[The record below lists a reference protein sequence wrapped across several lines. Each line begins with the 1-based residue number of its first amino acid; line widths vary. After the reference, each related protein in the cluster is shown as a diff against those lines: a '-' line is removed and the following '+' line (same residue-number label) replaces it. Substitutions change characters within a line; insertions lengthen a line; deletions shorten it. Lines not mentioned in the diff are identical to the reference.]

1 MAWFDGENLA
11 VEQLCFGKST
21 VTVVAQRRIEEIGDR
36 GSAPRQ
42 SNQSRSVPLARPWRD
57 VGVGSFYRRHQP
69 RDRNRAGA
77 GWSPALERHPTSK
90 SLATRNAIPASP
102 LPECGLV
109 GCMEQRWGLPVIAWP
124 SRLRPNYWDLVALPL
139 VLGLIALVV
148 WGGMAMS
155 AHYQVGEVLPIS
167 LDPWRLPEYALRTVL
182 RMGAALIASLVFSLA
197 YAALAAKSRRAEKI
211 LIPVLDILQSVP
223 ILGFLSITVT
233 GFIALFPGRLLGVE
247 CAAIF
252 AIFTSQAWNMT
263 FSVYQSLRTVPMEL
277 IEAARMYH
285 LSPWRRFWRLEVPH
299 AIPSLVWNM
308 MMSVSGGWF
317 FVVASEAI
325 TVSGQSILLPGV
337 GSYIAT
343 AIAQRDLAAIG
354 WAVLVMFVVILL
366 YDQLLFRPLIA
377 WSRKF
382 QGEPSPDTDNV
393 RPWFLI
399 VLQRAQLFDLVQAGV
414 LAFNRVIDRAIAA
427 LARRREP
434 ATERRSRPAVERAF
448 DIVLLALA
456 AGCCRLARRCS
467 SAQSVEPGEIGWVFL
482 LGLATAARVLV
493 LIGIAS
499 VLWVPI
505 GVWIGLRPRVADLAQ
520 PIVQFLAAFP
530 ANLFFPVAVVLILRF
545 RLDPQIWLSPL
556 MILGTQWYI
565 LFNVIAGATALPTEL
580 RLAAQNLA
588 VRRLLWWRRVM
599 LPAIFPAYVTGAV
612 TAAGG
617 SWNASIVAEVVQWGD
632 TTLTATGIGA
642 YIARTT
648 AAGDGARIALGIGVL
663 CLYVLAFNRLLW
675 RRLYNLAAERLR
687 LD

>member
-1 MAWFDGENLA
+1 ML
-11 VEQLCFGKST
+11 
-21 VTVVAQRRIEEIGDR
+21 
-36 GSAPRQ
+36 
-42 SNQSRSVPLARPWRD
+42 
-57 VGVGSFYRRHQP
+57 
-69 RDRNRAGA
+69 
-77 GWSPALERHPTSK
+77 
-90 SLATRNAIPASP
+90 
-102 LPECGLV
+102 
-109 GCMEQRWGLPVIAWP
+109 
-124 SRLRPNYWDLVALPL
+124 
-139 VLGLIALVV
+139 
-148 WGGMAMS
+148 
-155 AHYQVGEVLPIS
+155 
-167 LDPWRLPEYALRTVL
+167 
-182 RMGAALIASLVFSLA
+182 
-197 YAALAAKSRRAEKI
+197 
-211 LIPVLDILQSVP
+211 
-223 ILGFLSITVT
+223 
-233 GFIALFPGRLLGVE
+233 
-247 CAAIF
+247 
-252 AIFTSQAWNMT
+252 
-263 FSVYQSLRTVPMEL
+263 
-277 IEAARMYH
+277 
-285 LSPWRRFWRLEVPH
+285 
-299 AIPSLVWNM
+299 
-308 MMSVSGGWF
+308 SVSGGWF

-343 AIAQRDLAAIG
+343 AIEQRDLAAIG

-414 LAFNRVIDRAIAA
+414 LAFNRGIDSAIAA
-427 LARRREP
+427 LASQRGP
-434 ATERRSRPAVERAF
+434 ADESQARPAVERAF
-448 DIVLLALA
+448 DIALLVLA
-456 AGCCRLARRCS
+456 AAAAIWLVMFIRRN
-467 SAQSVEPGEIGWVFL
+467 VDPGEIGWVFL

-530 ANLFFPVAVVLILRF
+530 ANLFFPAAVVLILRF

-565 LFNVIAGATALPTEL
+565 LFNVIAGATALPMEL
-580 RLAAQNLA
+580 RLAAENLA
-588 VRRLLWWRRVM
+588 VRRLLWWRRVI

-617 SWNASIVAEVVQWGD
+617 SWNASIVAEIVQWGN

-648 AAGDGARIALGIGVL
+648 AAGDSARIALGIGVL

-687 LD
+687 VD

>member
-1 MAWFDGENLA
+1 
-11 VEQLCFGKST
+11 
-21 VTVVAQRRIEEIGDR
+21 
-36 GSAPRQ
+36 
-42 SNQSRSVPLARPWRD
+42 
-57 VGVGSFYRRHQP
+57 
-69 RDRNRAGA
+69 
-77 GWSPALERHPTSK
+77 
-90 SLATRNAIPASP
+90 
-102 LPECGLV
+102 
-109 GCMEQRWGLPVIAWP
+109 MEQRWGLPLIAWP
-124 SRLRPNYWDLVALPL
+124 SRLRPNYWDLVALPM
-139 VLGLIALVV
+139 VLGIITLVA

-155 AHYQVGEVLPIS
+155 ARYHVGEVLMIS
-167 LDPWRLPEYALRTVL
+167 LDPWRLPEYASRTVL
-182 RMGAALIASLVFSLA
+182 RMACALVASLIFSLV
-197 YAALAAKSRRAEKI
+197 YATVAARNRQAEKI

-263 FSVYQSLRTVPMEL
+263 FSVYQSLRTVPAEL

-285 LSPWRRFWRLEVPH
+285 LSPWQRFWRLEVPH

-325 TVSGQSILLPGV
+325 TVAGQTILLPGV

-354 WAVLVMFVVILL
+354 YAVLVMFVVILL
-366 YDQLLFRPLIA
+366 YDQLLFRPLLA

-382 QGEPSPDTDNV
+382 QADSTADEDNI

-399 VLQRAQLFDLVQAGV
+399 VLQRARVFDLVQSAV
-414 LAFNRVIDRAIAA
+414 LEVNRAIDGALAA
-427 LARRREP
+427 LARRR
-434 ATERRSRPAVERAF
+434 RPAMERQAWPQFELVF
-448 DIVLLALA
+448 DIVLLGLA
-456 AGCCRLARRCS
+456 AAAAVWIIAFIRETVDFS
-467 SAQSVEPGEIGWVFL
+467 EIGWVFL
-482 LGLATAARVLV
+482 LGLATAVRVLI
-493 LIGIAS
+493 LIGLAS
-499 VLWVPI
+499 LIWVPI
-505 GVWIGLRPRVADLAQ
+505 GVGIGLRPQLADRVQ

-530 ANLFFPVAVVLILRF
+530 ANLFFPAAVVLILQF
-545 RLDPQIWLSPL
+545 QLNPEIWLSPL

-565 LFNVIAGATALPTEL
+565 LFNVIVGATALPAEL
-580 RLAAQNLA
+580 QRAAQNLG
-588 VRRLLWWRRVM
+588 VRRFLWWRRII

-617 SWNASIVAEVVQWGD
+617 SWNASIVSEVVQWGD

-648 AAGDGARIALGIGVL
+648 AEGDSARIALGISVL

-675 RRLYNLAAERLR
+675 RRLYDLAAERLR

>member
-1 MAWFDGENLA
+1 
-11 VEQLCFGKST
+11 
-21 VTVVAQRRIEEIGDR
+21 
-36 GSAPRQ
+36 
-42 SNQSRSVPLARPWRD
+42 
-57 VGVGSFYRRHQP
+57 
-69 RDRNRAGA
+69 
-77 GWSPALERHPTSK
+77 
-90 SLATRNAIPASP
+90 
-102 LPECGLV
+102 
-109 GCMEQRWGLPVIAWP
+109 MEQRWGLPLVAWP
-124 SRLRPNYWDLVALPL
+124 RRLRPNTWDLVALPL
-139 VLGLIALVV
+139 VLGLLALIG
-148 WGGMAMS
+148 WGSLAMS
-155 AHYQVGEVLPIS
+155 ARYHVGQPLVIS

-182 RMGAALIASLVFSLA
+182 RMAWALIASLIFSLT
-197 YAALAAKSRRAEKI
+197 YAALAAKSRQAEKI
-211 LIPVLDILQSVP
+211 LIPLLDVLQSVP

-263 FSVYQSLRTVPMEL
+263 FSVYQSLRTVPAEL

-325 TVSGQSILLPGV
+325 TVAGQTILLPGI
-337 GSYIAT
+337 GSYIAV
-343 AIAQRDLAAIG
+343 AIEQKNLPAIG

-366 YDQLLFRPLIA
+366 YDQLLFRPLLA

-382 QGEPSPDTDNV
+382 QPESSATEENV

-399 VLQRAQLFDLVQAGV
+399 MLQRARLFDLVQAG
-414 LAFNRVIDRAIAA
+414 LLGINHGIDGAIAR
-427 LARRREP
+427 LSLSRSP
-434 ATERRSRPAVERAF
+434 SSRPRSQPSFERLYDITVLGCAF
-448 DIVLLALA
+448 A
-456 AGCCRLARRCS
+456 AAAWLVVFIRAHVD
-467 SAQSVEPGEIGWVFL
+467 AAEIGWVFV
-482 LGLATAARVLV
+482 LGMITAVRVLV
-493 LIGIAS
+493 LIAVAS
-499 VLWVPI
+499 LIWVPI
-505 GVWIGLRPRVADLAQ
+505 GVAIGLRPRLADRVQ

-530 ANLFFPVAVVLILRF
+530 ANLFFPVVVVLILRF
-545 RLDPQIWLSPL
+545 HLNPEIWLSPL

-565 LFNVIAGATALPTEL
+565 LFNVIGGAAALPAEL
-580 RLAAQNLA
+580 QRAAQNLG
-588 VRRLLWWRRVM
+588 VRRFLWWRRVM

-617 SWNASIVAEVVQWGD
+617 SWNASIVAEIVQWGN
-632 TTLTATGIGA
+632 TVLTATGIGA

-648 AAGDGARIALGIGVL
+648 AAGDGARIALGISVL

-675 RRLYNLAAERLR
+675 RRLYDLAAERLR

>member
-1 MAWFDGENLA
+1 
-11 VEQLCFGKST
+11 
-21 VTVVAQRRIEEIGDR
+21 
-36 GSAPRQ
+36 
-42 SNQSRSVPLARPWRD
+42 
-57 VGVGSFYRRHQP
+57 
-69 RDRNRAGA
+69 
-77 GWSPALERHPTSK
+77 
-90 SLATRNAIPASP
+90 
-102 LPECGLV
+102 
-109 GCMEQRWGLPVIAWP
+109 MEQRWGLPLIAWP
-124 SRLRPNYWDLVALPL
+124 SRLRPNLWDLVALPI
-139 VLGLIALVV
+139 VLGAIALIA

-155 AHYQVGEVLPIS
+155 ARYQIGEVLPIS
-167 LDPWRLPEYALRTVL
+167 LDPWQLPAYALRTVL
-182 RMGAALIASLVFSLA
+182 RMVCALVASLVFSLV
-197 YAALAAKSRRAEKI
+197 YAAVAAKTRQGEKI
-211 LIPVLDILQSVP
+211 LIPILDILQSVP

-263 FSVYQSLRTVPMEL
+263 FSVYQSLRTVPAEL

-285 LSPWRRFWRLEVPH
+285 LSSWKRFWRLEVPH

-325 TVSGQSILLPGV
+325 TVAGQTIMLPGI

-343 AIAQRDLAAIG
+343 AINQRDLAAIG
-354 WAVLVMFVVILL
+354 CAVLVMFVVILL
-366 YDQLLFRPLIA
+366 YDQLLFRPLLA

-382 QGEPSPDTDNV
+382 QADPLADEDNV
-393 RPWFLI
+393 RPWFFI
-399 VLQRAQLFDLVQAGV
+399 VLQRARLFDLVQAGV
-414 LAFNRVIDRAIAA
+414 LELNRIIDDA
-427 LARRREP
+427 LAGMARRRRLL
-434 ATERRSRPAVERAF
+434 AERRPRPQLDR
-448 DIVLLALA
+448 LLDVALLGLA
-456 AGCCRLARRCS
+456 AAAAIWIIGFIRQTVDLA
-467 SAQSVEPGEIGWVFL
+467 EIGRVFL
-482 LGLATAARVLV
+482 LGLATAARVLI
-493 LIGIAS
+493 LIGVAS
-499 VLWVPI
+499 LIWVPI
-505 GVWIGLRPRVADLAQ
+505 GVAIGLRPHLADRIQ

-545 RLDPQIWLSPL
+545 QANPEIWLSPL

-565 LFNVIAGATALPTEL
+565 LFNVIVGTTALPVEL
-580 RLAAQNLA
+580 QRAAQNLG
-588 VRRLLWWRRVM
+588 VRRSLWWRRVI

-617 SWNASIVAEVVQWGD
+617 SWNASIVSEVVRWGD

-648 AAGDGARIALGIGVL
+648 ADGDSARIALGIGVL

-675 RRLYNLAAERLR
+675 HRLYDLAAERLR

>member
-1 MAWFDGENLA
+1 M
-11 VEQLCFGKST
+11 Q
-21 VTVVAQRRIEEIGDR
+21 
-36 GSAPRQ
+36 
-42 SNQSRSVPLARPWRD
+42 
-57 VGVGSFYRRHQP
+57 
-69 RDRNRAGA
+69 
-77 GWSPALERHPTSK
+77 
-90 SLATRNAIPASP
+90 
-102 LPECGLV
+102 
-109 GCMEQRWGLPVIAWP
+109 QRWGLPLIAWP
-124 SRLRPNYWDLVALPL
+124 SRLRPNFWDLVALPI
-139 VLGLIALVV
+139 VLGAVALIA

-155 AHYQVGEVLPIS
+155 AHYQVGQVLTIS

-182 RMGAALIASLVFSLA
+182 RMGCALVASLVFSLA
-197 YAALAAKSRRAEKI
+197 YAALAAKSRQAEKI

-263 FSVYQSLRTVPMEL
+263 FSVYQSLRTVPAEL

-285 LSPWRRFWRLEVPH
+285 LSPWQRFWRLEVPH

-325 TVSGQSILLPGV
+325 TVAGQTIMLPGV

-343 AIAQRDLAAIG
+343 AISQRDLGAIG
-354 WAVLVMFVVILL
+354 YAVLVMFVVILL
-366 YDQLLFRPLIA
+366 YDQLLFRPLLA

-382 QGEPSPDTDNV
+382 LADPVGEEDNI

-399 VLQRAQLFDLVQAGV
+399 VLQRARVFDLVQAGV
-414 LAFNRVIDRAIAA
+414 LELNRFVDTALSA
-427 LARRREP
+427 LARRRRL
-434 ATERRSRPAVERAF
+434 AAVERQPRPILEWVF
-448 DIVLLALA
+448 DIALLGLA
-456 AGCCRLARRCS
+456 AAAAVWI
-467 SAQSVEPGEIGWVFL
+467 SAFIRQTVDLPEIGWVFL
-482 LGLATAARVLV
+482 LGLATAARVLI
-493 LIGIAS
+493 LIGLAS
-499 VLWVPI
+499 LIWVPI
-505 GVWIGLRPRVADLAQ
+505 GVGIGLRPRLADRVQ

-530 ANLFFPVAVVLILRF
+530 ANLFFPLAVVLILQF
-545 RLDPQIWLSPL
+545 RLDPEIWLSPL

-565 LFNVIAGATALPTEL
+565 LFNVIVGTAALPVEL
-580 RLAAQNLA
+580 QRVAQNLG
-588 VRRLLWWRRVM
+588 VRRSLWWRRVI

-617 SWNASIVAEVVQWGD
+617 SWNASIVSEIVQWGD

-648 AAGDGARIALGIGVL
+648 AEGDSARIALGIGVL

-675 RRLYNLAAERLR
+675 RRLYDLAAERLR

>member
-1 MAWFDGENLA
+1 M
-11 VEQLCFGKST
+11 Q
-21 VTVVAQRRIEEIGDR
+21 
-36 GSAPRQ
+36 
-42 SNQSRSVPLARPWRD
+42 
-57 VGVGSFYRRHQP
+57 
-69 RDRNRAGA
+69 
-77 GWSPALERHPTSK
+77 
-90 SLATRNAIPASP
+90 
-102 LPECGLV
+102 
-109 GCMEQRWGLPVIAWP
+109 QRWGLPLIAWP
-124 SRLRPNYWDLVALPL
+124 SRLRPNFWDLVALPM
-139 VLGLIALVV
+139 VLGGIALIA

-155 AHYQVGEVLPIS
+155 AHYQVGQVLTIS

-182 RMGAALIASLVFSLA
+182 RIACALVTSLVFSLT
-197 YAALAAKSRRAEKI
+197 YAALAAKSRQAEKI

-263 FSVYQSLRTVPMEL
+263 FSVYQSLRTVPAEL

-285 LSPWRRFWRLEVPH
+285 LSPWQRFWRLEVPH
-299 AIPSLVWNM
+299 SIPSLVWNM

-325 TVSGQSILLPGV
+325 TVAGQTIMLPGV

-343 AIAQRDLAAIG
+343 AISQRDLGAIG
-354 WAVLVMFVVILL
+354 YAVLVMFVVILL
-366 YDQLLFRPLIA
+366 YDQLLFRPLLA

-382 QGEPSPDTDNV
+382 MADPLGEEDNI

-399 VLQRAQLFDLVQAGV
+399 VLQRARVFDLLQIGV
-414 LAFNRVIDRAIAA
+414 LELNRIVDSALSA
-427 LARRREP
+427 LARRRRIARVEWQP
-434 ATERRSRPAVERAF
+434 RPALEHVFNIA
-448 DIVLLALA
+448 LLGLA
-456 AGCCRLARRCS
+456 AAAAVWI
-467 SAQSVEPGEIGWVFL
+467 SAFIRQTVDLSEIGWVFL
-482 LGLATAARVLV
+482 LGLATALRVLI
-493 LIGIAS
+493 LIGLAS
-499 VLWVPI
+499 LIWVPI
-505 GVWIGLRPRVADLAQ
+505 GVGIGLRPRLADRVQ

-530 ANLFFPVAVVLILRF
+530 ANLFFPLAVVLILQF
-545 RLDPQIWLSPL
+545 RLDPEIWLSPL

-565 LFNVIAGATALPTEL
+565 LFNVIVGTAALPVEL
-580 RLAAQNLA
+580 QRVAQNLG
-588 VRRLLWWRRVM
+588 VRRLLWWRRVI

-617 SWNASIVAEVVQWGD
+617 SWNASIVSEVVQWGD

-648 AAGDGARIALGIGVL
+648 AEGDSARTALGIGVL
-663 CLYVLAFNRLLW
+663 CLYVLTFNRLLW
-675 RRLYNLAAERLR
+675 RWLYDLAAERLR